1 LLTRPLLPSV
11 GPFVEALQESSMSL
25 TEAEITILRAIA
37 CVKPISSD
45 QATWAV
51 KEGYA
56 VQAEDADIDLTP
68 AGREIVERAGGV

>member
-1 LLTRPLLPSV
+1 
-11 GPFVEALQESSMSL
+11 MSL
-25 TEAEITILRAIA
+25 TDCQIAILQAIA
-37 CVKPISSD
+37 ELQPLSAE

-68 AGREIVERAGGV
+68 AGREVLAGDGSP